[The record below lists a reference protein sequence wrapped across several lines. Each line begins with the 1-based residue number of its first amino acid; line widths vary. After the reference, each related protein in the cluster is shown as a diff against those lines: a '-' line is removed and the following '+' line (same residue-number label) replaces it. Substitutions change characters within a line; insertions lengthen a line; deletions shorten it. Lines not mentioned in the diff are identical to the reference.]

1 MPKLWRS
8 LLGRPEERSDGLMT
22 MDQWS
27 EMFNFGGLNYMMT
40 GTSASIDTES
50 IENSFIGYING
61 LYKTNGVVF
70 ALMEARR
77 SIFSEAR
84 FQFQRINKGRPGDL
98 FGSPALNMLEYP
110 WPNAT
115 TGELLSRAIQD
126 VDLAGNHYLV
136 REPKRFRR
144 LRPDWV
150 QILLSAP
157 PADAVQSDVIGYAYW
172 PGGIGY
178 GKPQIYF
185 PEEMAHW
192 CPIPDPEAQYR
203 GMSWLTPVIREV
215 QSDKQA
221 TEHKAKF
228 YSNAATP
235 KLSVSLKDN
244 VTKAQFLEFMEAFEA
259 ANGGIE
265 NAYKTIY
272 LGGGAD
278 VNLVGANM
286 VQMDFKNVQGAG
298 ETRMA
303 AAAGVPAVVVGFS
316 EGLQGSSLNEGNYKA
331 AKENFADKTM
341 RPLWRSISASYQT
354 LVAMPSSN
362 GTVRLWY
369 DDRDIAF
376 LRTDRLEAAKI
387 MTEESSSI
395 IKFVTGG
402 FTPESS
408 VAAVTSGDSNL
419 LEHTGL
425 VSVQLLP
432 PGQVP
437 PGTDTTPGAPGSSPE
452 LPPGKTAPL
461 ALPPG
466 KTPPTDG
473 ATPAAQPAQA
483 NASRWVL
490 VDLEK
495 YAVRRLY
502 DQPIPPA
509 ETSPAKDPQS
519 TPDTAPKGGAK

>member
-8 LLGRPEERSDGLMT
+8 LLGRTEARSDNLMT
-22 MDQWS
+22 MSQWAD
-27 EMFNFGGLNYMMT
+27 MFSYQGLNYMMT
-40 GTSASIDTES
+40 GTSTSIDTES

-61 LYKTNGVVF
+61 LYKTNGIVF
-70 ALMEARR
+70 ALMECRR

-98 FGSPALNMLEYP
+98 FGSPALNLLEYP
-110 WPNAT
+110 WPNGT

-126 VDLAGNHYLV
+126 IDLSGNHYCV
-136 REPKRFRR
+136 REPKRLRR

-150 QILLSAP
+150 QILLSIP
-157 PADAVQSDVIGYAYW
+157 PDQAVESDVIGYAYW

-178 GKPQIYF
+178 GKPKIYF
-185 PEEMAHW
+185 PEEVAHW

-203 GMSWLTPVIREV
+203 GMSWLTSVLREI
-215 QSDKQA
+215 QADKQA
-221 TEHKAKF
+221 TDHKAKF

-278 VNLVGANM
+278 VNIVGANM
-286 VQMDFKNVQGAG
+286 QQLDFKQVQGAG
-298 ETRMA
+298 ETRIA
-303 AAAGVPAVVVGFS
+303 AAAGVPSVVVGFS
-316 EGLQGSSLNEGNYKA
+316 EGMQGSSLNEGNYKS
-331 AKENFADKTM
+331 AKEAFSDKTM
-341 RPLWRSISASYQT
+341 RPLWRSISAAYQS

-387 MTEESSSI
+387 MTEQSSSI
-395 IKFVTGG
+395 IKFVQGG

-408 VAAVTSGDSNL
+408 MAAVNSGDPML

-437 PGTDTTPGAPGSSPE
+437 PGTDNTPGTPGSTPE
-452 LPPGKTAPL
+452 LPPAGGAP
-461 ALPPG
+461 AL
-466 KTPPTDG
+466 D
-473 ATPAAQPAQA
+473 PAAADKAPAKPAPPPPQS
-483 NASRWVL
+483 NGSRWAMI
-490 VDLEK
+490 DLSK
-495 YAVRRLY
+495 YAVARYENLT
-502 DQPIPPA
+502 
-509 ETSPAKDPQS
+509 EDPQS
-519 TPDTAPKGGAK
+519 TPDTAPEGGTND